1 MLEKPTG
8 LSELQV
14 EWIEQWIDP
23 FHEKIRAA
31 TEEAI
36 NEYGE
41 QSTDYERDKMRWLF
55 LRGTQYQ
62 IGTFDAAWN
71 LSDPWPGEGEETGV
85 IAGSPN
91 S

>member
-1 MLEKPTG
+1 LKIQLVFLNCKLNG
-8 LSELQV
+8 LNN
-14 EWIEQWIDP
+14 
-23 FHEKIRAA
+23 EKIRAV

-41 QSTDYERDKMRWLF
+41 QTTDYERDKMRWLF

-85 IAGSPN
+85 LAGSPELLKKVVE
-91 S
+91 